1 MSAFLYIIPAV
12 FWLLSVAFLIYSFL
26 GSCVALFKFK
36 QSNREDLIPK
46 VSWLSVV
53 LHCFALPIAM
63 VSSMIYRIMQGFV
76 EINSDMAQMFDFIF
90 VVSGIIF
97 IVIWILSITV
107 IIIHLSIAT
116 KQEDSINGYR

>member
-1 MSAFLYIIPAV
+1 
-12 FWLLSVAFLIYSFL
+12 
-26 GSCVALFKFK
+26 
-36 QSNREDLIPK
+36 
-46 VSWLSVV
+46 
-53 LHCFALPIAM
+53 
-63 VSSMIYRIMQGFV
+63 MIYRIMQGFV
-76 EINSDMAQMFDFIF
+76 AINSDMEQMFDFIF